1 MKVQE
6 FLDSYPCLEELDGY
20 LEGLQ
25 WQIEN
30 AGTTLPLTDDL
41 RSILGEVPDSPLQPN
56 YDQITT
62 ELIAPI
68 EEYRR
73 KILSGKTV
81 PRPTKFDRAW
91 VYKLGRKPKR
101 VAGRKKGR

>member
-1 MKVQE
+1 MKVEE
-6 FLDSYPCLEELDGY
+6 FLDSRPCLEELDGY

-30 AGTTLPLTDDL
+30 AGACLPLTDDL
-41 RSILGEVPDSPLQPN
+41 RSILGEVPDSPVQPN

-62 ELIAPI
+62 DVLAPI

-73 KILSGKTV
+73 KLLIGKTV
-81 PRPTKFDRAW
+81 PRATKMDRAW
-91 VYKLGRKPKR
+91 KYQQGRKPKR
-101 VAGRKKGR
+101 IASKNKGR